1 MVNFMI
7 YLVIAA
13 SHCVRQSHQ
22 TDVSLYTT
30 KH

>member
-1 MVNFMI
+1 MI

-22 TDVSLYTT
+22 TDVSLYTA